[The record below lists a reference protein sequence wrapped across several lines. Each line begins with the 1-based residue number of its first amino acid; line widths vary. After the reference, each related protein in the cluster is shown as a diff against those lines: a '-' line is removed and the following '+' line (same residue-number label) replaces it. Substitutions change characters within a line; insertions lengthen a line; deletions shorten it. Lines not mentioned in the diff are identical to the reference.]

1 MNGIHISQRDLE
13 RIGRLAGWAPG
24 NYTILCLGCRQ
35 STSADKRAIHCLPCA
50 IVQMKAGIDETEAG
64 RLRDIIRRRLACDG
78 SDGRYH
84 AGEHLD
90 LTEEMH
96 QAVRSKP

>member
-1 MNGIHISQRDLE
+1 MNGVYISPQDLE

-24 NYTILCLGCRQ
+24 NYTGLCRECRKDMI
-35 STSADKRAIHCLPCA
+35 ADKRAIHCFVCA
-50 IVQMKAGIDETEAG
+50 VLQVKASIDETEAG

-78 SDGRYH
+78 SNGRYH

-90 LTEEMH
+90 LTEEMR
-96 QAVRSKP
+96 AAAR